1 MVGAGVPRNHPDWLA
16 LSVANQVLGSGFN
29 SRLNLRLRAKE
40 GLTYGARS
48 MLASA
53 RLAGVWNARSFTR
66 TEETARAV
74 QLMLEV
80 IREFKTRPV
89 TAAEL
94 AEATAY
100 LSGVFAI
107 QTETAEAVAGRV
119 LTAALHGLPADY
131 WRTYRDRVRKV
142 TAAEVTAAVERHLN
156 PEQLSVVV
164 VGNASAFAKGLEPLG
179 DVTVVPLAQLD
190 LTEPEM
196 VAKKEAAAGPEAV
209 ERGLALIKAA
219 AEAVGG
225 AALLA
230 SVTDAGSS
238 GTVTLNT
245 PGGEMTGQSSATVVY
260 PDKVKVVITMPMGEM
275 VQVYDGGQA
284 WMRMGPQPPMEL
296 PAPVHAEMRRS
307 ILMSGG
313 VGLLREALNGQAQV
327 AALESKDVEGTTLDR
342 VSWKKGELEMVVAF
356 DPATHRI
363 ARVSYRGLT
372 PQGPA
377 DSELR
382 VGDYQKAPNGL
393 IVPMRATTYQNG
405 QKAAEVV
412 ISEWRFNAGAP
423 PDTFAKPE

>member
-1 MVGAGVPRNHPDWLA
+1 
-16 LSVANQVLGSGFN
+16 
-29 SRLNLRLRAKE
+29 
-40 GLTYGARS
+40 
-48 MLASA
+48 
-53 RLAGVWNARSFTR
+53 
-66 TEETARAV
+66 
-74 QLMLEV
+74 
-80 IREFKTRPV
+80 
-89 TAAEL
+89 
-94 AEATAY
+94 
-100 LSGVFAI
+100 
-107 QTETAEAVAGRV
+107 
-119 LTAALHGLPADY
+119 
-131 WRTYRDRVRKV
+131 
-142 TAAEVTAAVERHLN
+142 
-156 PEQLSVVV
+156 
-164 VGNASAFAKGLEPLG
+164 
-179 DVTVVPLAQLD
+179 
-190 LTEPEM
+190 
-196 VAKKEAAAGPEAV
+196 
-209 ERGLALIKAA
+209 
-219 AEAVGG
+219 
-225 AALLA
+225 
-230 SVTDAGSS
+230 
-238 GTVTLNT
+238 
-245 PGGEMTGQSSATVVY
+245 VVY